1 MESTTFPDEIRV
13 LTRGTAVVFQRTDDL
28 EITYQSEM
36 IAPEGSQ
43 PDPDDAAVLL
53 RVRDDSIYVSLLF
66 YYKKASEELQ
76 LVSPKDLAV
85 SVDSPV
91 FPDAFHWGRHMM
103 AVIELIAAVFA
114 KNIVDLV
121 DTTTIEVEG
130 ETIPLRY
137 VRFLQNRD
145 GFYEELGY
153 ERDTNVD
160 IDGLLQFAYATV
172 GSRPERPIG
181 RLEELSNEEKQAVK
195 QGGQAFENK
204 LDMDM
209 EGDLE
214 MSKELEPEPKYSTYY
229 LDNAKRIL
237 VVFGADYNSEE
248 AKAKTLAML
257 REGIQP

>member
-1 MESTTFPDEIRV
+1 MMESTSWPDEIRV

-28 EITYQSEM
+28 EIAYQSEM
-36 IAPEGSQ
+36 IAPEGSEL
-43 PDPDDAAVLL
+43 DPDDAAVLL

-66 YYKKASEELQ
+66 YYKRASEELQ
-76 LVSPKDLAV
+76 LVSPKDFAV

-91 FPDAFHWGRHMM
+91 FRDAFHWGRHMM

-121 DTTTIEVEG
+121 DTTTIDVEG
-130 ETIPLRY
+130 ESIPLRY

-153 ERDTNVD
+153 ERETNVD
-160 IDGLLQFAYATV
+160 IDGLLQFAYESV

-181 RLEELSNEEKQAVK
+181 RLEELSNEEKQAVQ

-204 LDMDM
+204 LDM

-237 VVFGADYNSEE
+237 VVFGAEYNSEE

-257 REGIQP
+257 REGIHP

>member
-91 FPDAFHWGRHMM
+91 FRDAFHW
-103 AVIELIAAVFA
+103 AAVFA

-160 IDGLLQFAYATV
+160 IDGLLQFAYEKV

-181 RLEELSNEEKQAVK
+181 RLDELSNEEKQAVK